1 MMDKVTIKKHDEVYN
16 KIVCEPGI
24 AMELADY
31 FTFEVPGAKFMPLVR
46 NKVWDGKI
54 RLLNPLTCLL
64 YAGLADEV
72 VKFCKVRKYDYD
84 FEDHPGDEEFS
95 LHEAQTKI
103 ESLGLTKTPRDYQM
117 DAYVHAV
124 RKKRAVLLS
133 PTASGKSLIIYLLT
147 RHYNKKT
154 LIIVPTTSLVHQ
166 MASDFEDYGLEDDCV
181 HKIMGGE
188 DKNSNKQIFVSTW
201 QSIYKLPQSWFNQFS
216 VVIGDE
222 AHLFKAKCLTTIMT
236 KMPNCKYR
244 YGFTGT
250 LDGTETNKLVL
261 EGLFGPT
268 RKVTTTAELMS
279 KGTVAQLLI
288 KALVL
293 KYTKEERKLVNNFD
307 YQDELDFI
315 VTNQKRNK
323 FIKNLVLSLKG
334 NTLVFFNFVD
344 KHGKVLYDLVKAE
357 CKERNVHFISGA
369 VSALEREQIRKS
381 VENDRNCI
389 IFASSGTSSTGVN
402 MVNLDNII
410 FTSPSKSRVRN
421 LQSIGRA
428 LRKSET
434 KVNATLYDIADDL
447 HYKSKRNH
455 TLNHFVERIRI
466 YNSESF
472 DYKIYNIDLN

>member
-1 MMDKVTIKKHDEVYN
+1 MDTITIKRHDEVYN
-16 KIVCEPGI
+16 RIVCEPGI
-24 AMELADY
+24 AMELADF
-31 FTFEVPGAKFMPLVR
+31 FTFEVPGAKFMPTVR
-46 NKVWDGKI
+46 NKIWDGKI

-64 YAGLADEV
+64 YAGLTEEV
-72 VKFCKVRKYDYD
+72 IKFCHARKYAYELDGIS
-84 FEDHPGDEEFS
+84 GDEEFS
-95 LHEAQTKI
+95 VHEAQKKI

-117 DAYVHAV
+117 DAYIHAI
-124 RKKRAVLLS
+124 RKRRAVLLS
-133 PTASGKSLIIYLLT
+133 PTASGKSLIIYLIT
-147 RHYNKKT
+147 RHYDEKT

-166 MASDFEDYGLEDDCV
+166 MASDFKDYGLEEDC

-188 DKNSNKQIFVSTW
+188 EKITDKRIVISTW
-201 QSIYKLPQSWFNQFS
+201 QSIYKLPQSWFSQFKL
-216 VVIGDE
+216 VIGDE
-222 AHLFKAKCLTTIMT
+222 AHLFKAKSLTTIMT
-236 KMPNCKYR
+236 KLPNCKYK

-261 EGLFGPT
+261 EGLFGPV
-268 RKVTTTAELMS
+268 RRVTTTAELMS

-293 KYTKEERKLVNNFD
+293 KYTDEERKLVSKYE
-307 YQDELDFI
+307 YQAELDFI
-315 VTNQKRNK
+315 VTNPKRNN

-344 KHGKVLYDLVKAE
+344 KHGKILYDLVKNEA
-357 CKERNVHFISGA
+357 KDRNVYFISGE
-369 VSALEREQIRKS
+369 VSALEREEIRKS

-402 MVNLDNII
+402 MVNLQNIVS
-410 FTSPSKSRVRN
+410 TSPSKSRIRN

-434 KVNATLYDIADDL
+434 KVNATLYDLADDL
-447 HYKSKRNH
+447 TWKSKRNH
-455 TLNHFVERIRI
+455 TLNHFAERIRI

>member
-1 MMDKVTIKKHDEVYN
+1 MDTITIKRHDEVYN
-16 KIVCEPGI
+16 RIVCEPGI
-24 AMELADY
+24 VMELADF
-31 FTFEVPGAKFMPLVR
+31 FTFEVPGAKFMPTVR
-46 NKVWDGKI
+46 NKIWDGKI

-64 YAGLADEV
+64 YAGLTEEV
-72 VKFCKVRKYDYD
+72 IKFCHARKYTYELDD
-84 FEDHPGDEEFS
+84 IPGDEEFS
-95 LHEAQTKI
+95 VHEAQKKI

-117 DAYVHAV
+117 DAYIHAI
-124 RKKRAVLLS
+124 RKRRAVLLS
-133 PTASGKSLIIYLLT
+133 PTASGKSLIIYLIT
-147 RHYNKKT
+147 RHYDEKT

-166 MASDFEDYGLEDDCV
+166 MASDFKDYGLEEDC

-188 DKNSNKQIFVSTW
+188 EKITDKRIVISTW
-201 QSIYKLPQSWFNQFS
+201 QSIYKLPQSWFSQFKL
-216 VVIGDE
+216 VIGDE
-222 AHLFKAKCLTTIMT
+222 AHLFKAKSLTTIMT
-236 KMPNCKYR
+236 KLPDCKYK

-261 EGLFGPT
+261 EGLFGPV
-268 RKVTTTAELMS
+268 RRVTTTAELMS

-293 KYTKEERKLVNNFD
+293 KYTDEERKLVSKYE
-307 YQDELDFI
+307 YQAELDFI
-315 VTNQKRNK
+315 VTNPKRNN

-344 KHGKVLYDLVKAE
+344 KHGKVLYDLVKNEA
-357 CKERNVHFISGA
+357 KDRNVHFISGE
-369 VSALEREQIRKS
+369 VSALQREEIRKS
-381 VENDRNCI
+381 VENDRSCI

-402 MVNLDNII
+402 MVNLQNIV
-410 FTSPSKSRVRN
+410 FTSPSKSRIRN

-434 KVNATLYDIADDL
+434 KVNATLYDFADDL
-447 HYKSKRNH
+447 IWKSKRNH
-455 TLNHFVERIRI
+455 TINHFAERIKI